1 LQKYKQYRNLIVT
14 LIRVSK
20 KNHYQAYFETNKT
33 NIKNTWDG
41 IKEIISLNKKQKV
54 MPNKLTLKD
63 KKVGRCTK
71 SIAEAFNAYFSS
83 IGQSLDQNIPTSSKS
98 FKDFLSPPQSC
109 SMFLRPTTY
118 IEISDLIKDLNSA
131 KS

>member
-1 LQKYKQYRNLIVT
+1 MQKYKQYRNLIVT

-20 KNHYQAYFETNKT
+20 KNHYHAYFETNKT

-41 IKEIISLNKKQKV
+41 IKEIIALNKKQKV

-63 KKVGRCTK
+63 KKVVRCTK

-83 IGQSLDQNIPTSSKS
+83 IGQLLDQNIPNSSKS
-98 FKDFLSPPQSC
+98 F
-109 SMFLRPTTY
+109 
-118 IEISDLIKDLNSA
+118 
-131 KS
+131 